1 MTGSAALSEDIAVRT
16 FLVASERGRE
26 FSIPGPMR
34 SRFAHLKLAS
44 DFIDWGERMHQL
56 VFSYNQRAIR
66 MVSVS
71 QLGNVAWPD
80 YHRVARANTFELLRA
95 ARDPV
100 VGETEQFERASAI
113 ETPQCCSYHPL
124 SMSYSSHLVT
134 TVICVGC
141 RCSSIIASST
151 SHLQAKR
158 GRDGFG
164 KVFPCL
170 MCSWRLQFLLYSSF
184 A

>member
-1 MTGSAALSEDIAVRT
+1 
-16 FLVASERGRE
+16 
-26 FSIPGPMR
+26 MR
-34 SRFAHLKLAS
+34 SRFAHLELES

-56 VFSYNQRAIR
+56 GFSYNQRAIL

-71 QLGNVAWPD
+71 QLGNVAWLD
-80 YHRVARANTFELLRA
+80 YHRVASANAFGLLRA
-95 ARDPV
+95 ARNPV
-100 VGETEQFERASAI
+100 VSETEQFERASAI

-141 RCSSIIASST
+141 RCPSIFASST

-158 GRDGFG
+158 GSPWIWQGVPLR
-164 KVFPCL
+164 
-170 MCSWRLQFLLYSSF
+170 MRLWGLEFLPYSSF